1 MALVRQAALEFR
13 KRGYHGTSMDDLAN
27 ALGVTKGALYR
38 YVKGKDEV
46 LYECFVQSN
55 RIGLAALD
63 RAEKQPGKA
72 AKRLEAFMIEF
83 IREYLDSNLA
93 GGAMI
98 EIDALNP
105 KQRASVVSGRDAVER
120 RLEKIIKDGVADGSV
135 ASVNPKLMILS
146 FMGSINWIP
155 SWFSPN
161 GELTS
166 EQIATQIT
174 NIILSGVRAR

>member
-13 KRGYHGTSMDDLAN
+13 RRGYHGTSMDDLAN

-63 RAEKQPGKA
+63 RAEKQSGNA
-72 AKRLEAFMIEF
+72 AKRLETFMVEF

-105 KQRASVVSGRDAVER
+105 KQRASVVSGRDAVEG

-135 ASVNPKLMILS
+135 ASANPKLMILS

-166 EQIATQIT
+166 EQIAIQIT
-174 NIILSGVRAR
+174 NIILSGLRAR